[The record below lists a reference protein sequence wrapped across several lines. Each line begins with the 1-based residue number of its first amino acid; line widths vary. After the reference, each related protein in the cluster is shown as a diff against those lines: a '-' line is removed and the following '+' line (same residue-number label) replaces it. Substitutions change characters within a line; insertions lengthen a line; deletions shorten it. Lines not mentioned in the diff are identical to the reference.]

1 MHAYWFLHYWI
12 IDMTTKLIRAGLLGA
27 VSLSFSA
34 GLLAENGPLL
44 DRERLAIGGGV
55 ALNSINGPVDD
66 ELGFQIFAAYELPTV
81 NVMQYVNSSIELG
94 YMDYGFDGED
104 TNGLW
109 TTFVLDGAIKSQWGW
124 LARLGLDLG
133 DDSGFMFGAGVSY
146 AWDTQLSVRAE
157 YVIRDEVDS
166 LQLNVI
172 HHF

>member
-1 MHAYWFLHYWI
+1 MLINSYIEI
-12 IDMTTKLIRAGLLGA
+12 IDMTTKLIRAGILG
-27 VSLSFSA
+27 VISLSFSA

-44 DRERLAIGGGV
+44 DRERLAIGGGITY
-55 ALNSINGPVDD
+55 NSVGSAVDD
-66 ELGFQIFAAYELPTV
+66 EVGYQIFAAYDLPTV
-81 NVMQYVNSSIELG
+81 NVLEYVNSSIELG
-94 YMDYGFDGED
+94 YMDYGFDGKN
-104 TNGLW
+104 TGGLW

-133 DDSGFMFGAGVSY
+133 DDSGFMLGAGASY
-146 AWDTQLSVRAE
+146 AWDAQLGLRVE